1 MGTPHSCLQ
10 STLNIVCHYF
20 DLYGIKLC
28 RAGIAW
34 RTVHIYRNGAKSDM
48 SDIDDTDV
56 LKMATGI
63 ISAFVANN
71 AVPAADLPDLIKTVH
86 ATIIDLSK
94 ADTPKAETPEP
105 AVSIAKSITPDHLVC
120 LEDGRKLKMLKR
132 YLRSRYDMTPEEYRA
147 RWNLP
152 ADYPMVAPNY
162 AKLRSQHAKDIGL
175 GKKKS
180 S

>member
-1 MGTPHSCLQ
+1 
-10 STLNIVCHYF
+10 
-20 DLYGIKLC
+20 
-28 RAGIAW
+28 
-34 RTVHIYRNGAKSDM
+34 M

-71 AVPAADLPDLIKTVH
+71 AVPAADLPDLIRTVH

-94 ADTPKAETPEP
+94 DEPPKAETPEP
-105 AVSIAKSITPDHLVC
+105 AVSIAKSITPDYLVC

-132 YLRSRYDMTPEEYRA
+132 YLRSRYDMTPEEYRT